1 MPVADL
7 GPEIA
12 LITGAIS
19 ALLLAIVLPQR
30 LLGWCL
36 APALGA
42 LAVAAFWALAQ
53 ANEARLTFSG
63 TWALDGLTL
72 WARGMIVVATAL
84 CLALAPRWFA
94 DDRRHGEFYTM
105 TLFSALGAVAMAGAA
120 DLMQLVM
127 AVLLS
132 SVTGY
137 VLAAWHRDWALSVEA
152 GMKYFL
158 IGALANALLVIGV
171 ILLMG
176 MAGTSDYAA
185 LTGADVSSPL
195 ALTGLALIVAGLA
208 FKLGAVPGHAW
219 MPDVAEGAPV
229 PAAAF
234 LTVVPK
240 IGAALA
246 LYRLVHL
253 FPDAE
258 MLRPLIAALSVLTMT
273 LGNLAALWQE
283 DVRRLIGWS
292 SVSQSGYALMAVAV
306 ADLAPRAL
314 PSLIWFLAAYALANV
329 TAFAVVAHLRGRTAL
344 SDYKGLARTQP
355 GMAAALIV
363 AFLSLVGIPPLIGFV
378 GKLGLFLVTIDGG
391 YTWLAIAAALNT
403 VVSLF
408 YYARVIAPMYF
419 APPEGD
425 APVTLGM
432 ASGTVAVLCAA
443 ALVGLGIFSGPF
455 IAQAVVVCPICTQSA
470 P

>member
-12 LITGAIS
+12 LIAGAIA
-19 ALLLAIVLPQR
+19 ALLCAMVLPQR
-30 LLGWCL
+30 RLGWCL
-36 APALGA
+36 APALVA
-42 LAVAAFWALAQ
+42 LAVAALWAFAQ
-53 ANEARLTFSG
+53 ADAARLTFSG
-63 TWALDGLTL
+63 TWALDGVTL
-72 WARGMIVVATAL
+72 WARGMIAVATAL
-84 CLALAPRWFA
+84 CLILAPRWFEQ
-94 DDRRHGEFYTM
+94 DRRHGEFYTM
-105 TLFSALGAVAMAGAA
+105 TLFSALGAIAMAGAA

-171 ILLMG
+171 ILVMG
-176 MAGTSDYAA
+176 MAGTSDYAT
-185 LTGADVSSPL
+185 LKGADLSSPL
-195 ALTGLALIVAGLA
+195 ALTGLALIVSGLA

-240 IGAALA
+240 IGAGLA

-253 FPDAE
+253 FPDAD
-258 MLRPLIAALSVLTMT
+258 MLRPLIAVLSVLTMT
-273 LGNLAALWQE
+273 LGNLAALWQT

-314 PSLIWFLAAYALANV
+314 PSLIWFLAAYALANL
-329 TAFAVVAHLRGRTAL
+329 TAFAIIAHLRGRTDL
-344 SDYKGLARTQP
+344 SDYTGLARIRP
-355 GMAAALIV
+355 AMAAALIV

-378 GKLGLFLVTIDGG
+378 GKLGLFIATINGG
-391 YTWLAIAAALNT
+391 YAWLALAAVVNT
-403 VVSLF
+403 VISLF

-419 APPEGD
+419 AAPPDD
-425 APVTLGM
+425 APATLGR
-432 ASGTVAVLCAA
+432 ASGAVAMLGAT
-443 ALVGLGIFSGPF
+443 ALVAAGLLSGPF
-455 IAQAVVVCPICTQSA
+455 LAEAAGVVLP
-470 P
+470 

>member
-12 LITGAIS
+12 LIAGAIA
-19 ALLLAIVLPQR
+19 ALLLAMVLPQR
-30 LLGWCL
+30 RLGWCL
-36 APALGA
+36 APALAA
-42 LAVAAFWALAQ
+42 LAVAALWAFAQ
-53 ANEARLTFSG
+53 ADAARLTFSG
-63 TWALDGLTL
+63 TWALDGVTF
-72 WARGMIVVATAL
+72 WARGMIVAATAL
-84 CLALAPRWFA
+84 CLILAPRWFEA
-94 DDRRHGEFYTM
+94 DRRHGEFYTM
-105 TLFSALGAVAMAGAA
+105 TLFSALGAIAMAGAA
-120 DLMQLVM
+120 DLLQLVM

-171 ILLMG
+171 ILVMG

-185 LTGADVSSPL
+185 LEGAEVSSPL
-195 ALTGLALIVAGLA
+195 ALTGLALIVSGLA

-219 MPDVAEGAPV
+219 VPDVAEGAPV

-283 DVRRLIGWS
+283 DARRLIGWS

-306 ADLAPRAL
+306 ADLAPHAL
-314 PSLIWFLAAYALANV
+314 PALIWFLAAYALANL
-329 TAFAVVAHLRGRTAL
+329 TAFAVIAHLRGRTAL
-344 SDYKGLARTQP
+344 EDYKGLARTQP
-355 GMAAALIV
+355 AMAATLIL

-378 GKLGLFLVTIDGG
+378 GKLGLFMVTIDGG
-391 YTWLAIAAALNT
+391 YAWLAIAAMLNT

-408 YYARVIAPMYF
+408 YYVRVIAPMYF
-419 APPEGD
+419 AAPQGD
-425 APVTLGM
+425 APATLGVP
-432 ASGTVAVLCAA
+432 SGAVAVVAA
-443 ALVGLGIFSGPF
+443 AGLVALGLLSGPF
-455 IAQAVVVCPICTQSA
+455 LAEAFGEVALP
-470 P
+470 

>member
-12 LITGAIS
+12 LIAGAIA
-19 ALLLAIVLPQR
+19 ALLLAMVLPQQR
-30 LLGWCL
+30 LGWCL
-36 APALGA
+36 APALVA

-53 ANEARLTFSG
+53 ADAVRLTFSG
-63 TWALDGLTL
+63 TWALDGVTL
-72 WARGMIVVATAL
+72 WARGMIVAGTAL
-84 CLALAPRWFA
+84 CLILAPRWFA
-94 DDRRHGEFYTM
+94 QDRRHGEFYTM

-185 LTGADVSSPL
+185 LKGADVSSPL
-195 ALTGLALIVAGLA
+195 ALTGLALIVSGLA

-273 LGNLAALWQE
+273 LGNLAALWQT

-292 SVSQSGYALMAVAV
+292 SVSQSGYALMAVTV
-306 ADLAPRAL
+306 ADLSPDAL
-314 PSLIWFLAAYALANV
+314 PSLLWFLAAYALANV
-329 TAFAVVAHLRGRTAL
+329 TAFAVIAHLRGRTAL
-344 SDYKGLARTQP
+344 ADYAGLARARP

-363 AFLSLVGIPPLIGFV
+363 AFLSLVGIPPLIGFM
-378 GKLGLFLVTIDGG
+378 GKLGLFIATIDGG
-391 YTWLAIAAALNT
+391 YAWLALAAVLNT

-419 APPEGD
+419 A
-425 APVTLGM
+425 APQGAAPTILGWQ
-432 ASGTVAVLCAA
+432 SGAAAVLGTA
-443 ALVGLGIFSGPF
+443 ALIGLGIVSGPF
-455 IAQAVVVCPICTQSA
+455 LDSAIAVIVLP
-470 P
+470 

>member
-12 LITGAIS
+12 LIAGAIA
-19 ALLLAIVLPQR
+19 ALLLAMVLPRQR
-30 LLGWCL
+30 LGWCL
-36 APALGA
+36 APALAA
-42 LAVAAFWALAQ
+42 LAIAALWAFAQ
-53 ANEARLTFSG
+53 RGETRLTFSG
-63 TWALDGLTL
+63 TWALDGVTL
-72 WARGMIVVATAL
+72 WARLMIVVATAL
-84 CLALAPRWFA
+84 CLILAPRWFA
-94 DDRRHGEFYTM
+94 QDRRHGEFYTM
-105 TLFSALGAVAMAGAA
+105 TLFSALGAIAMAGAA
-120 DLMQLVM
+120 DLLQLVM

-171 ILLMG
+171 ILVMG

-185 LTGADVSSPL
+185 LKGADVSSPL
-195 ALTGLALIVAGLA
+195 ALTGIALIVSGLA
-208 FKLGAVPGHAW
+208 FKLGALPGHAW
-219 MPDVAEGAPV
+219 VPDVAEGAPV

-258 MLRPLIAALSVLTMT
+258 MLRPLIAALSVATMS
-273 LGNLAALWQE
+273 LGNLAALWQT

-306 ADLAPRAL
+306 ADLAPGAL
-314 PSLIWFLAAYALANV
+314 PWLIWFLAAYALANV
-329 TAFAVVAHLRGRTAL
+329 TAFAVVAQLRGRTAL
-344 SDYKGLARTQP
+344 SGYAGLARTRP
-355 GMAAALIV
+355 AMAAALIV

-391 YTWLAIAAALNT
+391 YAWLALAAVLNT

-419 APPEGD
+419 ADPQGTPP
-425 APVTLGM
+425 ATLGLSSH
-432 ASGTVAVLCAA
+432 AVAVLCAG
-443 ALVGLGIFSGPF
+443 ALIGVGVGSSPFLAEALGTVILP
-455 IAQAVVVCPICTQSA
+455 
-470 P
+470 

>member
-12 LITGAIS
+12 LIAGAIA
-19 ALLLAIVLPQR
+19 ALLLAMVLPQQR
-30 LLGWCL
+30 LGWCL
-36 APALGA
+36 APAIAA
-42 LAVAAFWALAQ
+42 LTVAAVWAFVQRA
-53 ANEARLTFSG
+53 EARVTFSG
-63 TWALDGLTL
+63 VWALDGVTL
-72 WARGMIVVATAL
+72 WARLMIVAATAL
-84 CLALAPRWFA
+84 CLILVPRWFA
-94 DDRRHGEFYTM
+94 RDRRHGEFYTM
-105 TLFSALGAVAMAGAA
+105 ALFSALGAIGMAGAA

-127 AVLLS
+127 TVLLS

-137 VLAAWHRDWALSVEA
+137 ILAAWHRDWALSVEA

-171 ILLMG
+171 ILVMG
-176 MAGTSDYAA
+176 MAGTSDYAGLYEA
-185 LTGADVSSPL
+185 NISSPV
-195 ALTGLALIVAGLA
+195 ALTGLALIVTGLA
-208 FKLGAVPGHAW
+208 FKLGAMPSHAW

-253 FPDAE
+253 FPDSD

-273 LGNLAALWQE
+273 MGNLAALWQE
-283 DVRRLIGWS
+283 DVRRMIGWS

-314 PSLIWFLAAYALANV
+314 PSLIWFLAAYALANM

-344 SDYKGLARTQP
+344 SDYAGLARTQP
-355 GMAAALIV
+355 WMAAALIV

-378 GKLGLFLVTIDGG
+378 GKLGLFIATIDGG
-391 YTWLAIAAALNT
+391 YAWLALAAVLNT

-408 YYARVIAPMYF
+408 YYVRVIAPMYF
-419 APPEGD
+419 MPAEGST
-425 APVTLGM
+425 PVTLGPISRAISILCAVGLLALGL
-432 ASGTVAVLCAA
+432 ASGSFLAVAENIAVL
-443 ALVGLGIFSGPF
+443 P
-455 IAQAVVVCPICTQSA
+455 
-470 P
+470 

>member
-1 MPVADL
+1 MPVADV

-12 LITGAIS
+12 LIVGAIA
-19 ALLLAIVLPQR
+19 ALLLAMMLPQR
-30 LLGWCL
+30 RQGWCL
-36 APALGA
+36 APALAA
-42 LAVAAFWALAQ
+42 LAVAALWALTQMRA
-53 ANEARLTFSG
+53 ERLTFSG
-63 TWALDGLTL
+63 VWALDGVTG
-72 WARGMIVVATAL
+72 WARLMILAATAL

-94 DDRRHGEFYTM
+94 RDRRHGEFYTM
-105 TLFSALGAVAMAGAA
+105 TLFSALGAIAMAGAA

-171 ILLMG
+171 ILVLG
-176 MAGTSDYAA
+176 TAGSTDYAA
-185 LTGADVSSPL
+185 LKAAGIGAPL
-195 ALTGLALIVAGLA
+195 GLAGLALIAAGLA

-246 LYRLVHL
+246 LYRLVQL
-253 FPDAE
+253 FPQIGA
-258 MLRPLIAALSVLTMT
+258 LPPFIAALSVLTMT

-306 ADLAPRAL
+306 ADLTARAL
-314 PSLIWFLAAYALANV
+314 PALLWFLAAYALANV
-329 TAFAVVAHLRGRTAL
+329 TAFAVLAHLRGRTRRA
-344 SDYKGLARTQP
+344 DFDGLARTRP
-355 GMAAALIV
+355 AMAAALIV

-378 GKLGLFLVTIDGG
+378 GKLGLFIATIHGG
-391 YTWLAIAAALNT
+391 YAWLALAAVLNT
-403 VVSLF
+403 VASLF
-408 YYARVIAPMYF
+408 YYARVIGPMYF
-419 APPEGD
+419 A
-425 APVTLGM
+425 APADPRPAVLGPV
-432 ASGTVAVLCAA
+432 SGAVAVLGAA
-443 ALVGLGIFSGPF
+443 ALVGLGLFGAAGLAEAGR
-455 IAQAVVVCPICTQSA
+455 IAALP
-470 P
+470 

>member
-1 MPVADL
+1 MLVADL

-12 LITGAIS
+12 LIAGAIA
-19 ALLLAIVLPQR
+19 ALLLAMVLPQPR
-30 LLGWCL
+30 LGWCL
-36 APALGA
+36 AAALTV
-42 LAVAAFWALAQ
+42 LAVAALWALAQ
-53 ANEARLTFSG
+53 AGAARLTFSG
-63 TWALDGLTL
+63 TFALDGVTL
-72 WARGMIVVATAL
+72 WARAIIVVTTAL

-94 DDRRHGEFYTM
+94 SDRRHGEFYTM

-137 VLAAWHRDWALSVEA
+137 VLAVWHRDWALSVEA

-176 MAGTSDYAA
+176 MTGTSDFAA
-185 LTGADVSSPL
+185 LKGADVSSPL
-195 ALTGLALIVAGLA
+195 ALLGLALIVCGLA

-253 FPDAE
+253 FPETD
-258 MLRPLIAALSVLTMT
+258 MLRPLIAALSVLTMS
-273 LGNLAALWQE
+273 LGNLAALWQT

-306 ADLAPRAL
+306 ADLSAEAL
-314 PSLIWFLAAYALANV
+314 PALIWFLAAYALANV

-344 SDYKGLARTQP
+344 EDYNGLARTRP
-355 GMAAALIV
+355 DMAAGLIV

-391 YTWLAIAAALNT
+391 YTWLALAAVLNT

-419 APPEGD
+419 TARPD
-425 APVTLGM
+425 ARPATLGRS
-432 ASGTVAVLCAA
+432 SGAIAVLCAI
-443 ALVGLGIFSGPF
+443 ALIGLGLLSGPF
-455 IAQAVVVCPICTQSA
+455 LAQAFGGVVLP
-470 P
+470 

>member
-1 MPVADL
+1 MPVADV

-12 LITGAIS
+12 LIAGAIA
-19 ALLLAIVLPQR
+19 ALLLAMVLPQR
-30 LLGWCL
+30 RLGWCL
-36 APALGA
+36 APALAA
-42 LAVAAFWALAQ
+42 LTVAALWALAQ
-53 ANEARLTFSG
+53 AGAARLTFSD
-63 TWALDGLTL
+63 TWTLDGVTL
-72 WARGMIVVATAL
+72 WARLMIVAATAL
-84 CLALAPRWFA
+84 CLILAPRWLA
-94 DDRRHGEFYTM
+94 QDRRHGEFYTM
-105 TLFSALGAVAMAGAA
+105 TLFSALGAIAMAGAA

-176 MAGTSDYAA
+176 MAGASDYAA
-185 LTGADVSSPL
+185 LKGADVSSSL
-195 ALTGLALIVAGLA
+195 ALVGLALIVAGLA
-208 FKLGAVPGHAW
+208 FKLGALPGHAW
-219 MPDVAEGAPV
+219 MPDVAEGAPA

-253 FPDAE
+253 FPEAE
-258 MLRPLIAALSVLTMT
+258 MLRPLIAALSVATMT
-273 LGNLAALWQE
+273 LGNLAALWQT

-314 PSLIWFLAAYALANV
+314 PSLLWFLAAYALANV
-329 TAFAVVAHLRGRTAL
+329 TAFAVVAHLRGRTEL
-344 SDYKGLARTQP
+344 CDYKGLAHTRP

-363 AFLSLVGIPPLIGFV
+363 AFLSLVGIPPLIGFT
-378 GKLGLFLVTIDGG
+378 GKLGLFIATIHGG
-391 YTWLAIAAALNT
+391 YAWLALAAVLNT
-403 VVSLF
+403 VASLF
-408 YYARVIAPMYF
+408 YYARVIGPMYF
-419 APPEGD
+419 AAPEG
-425 APVTLGM
+425 ARPATLSPATG
-432 ASGTVAVLCAA
+432 ALALLCAGA
-443 ALVGLGIFSGPF
+443 VIALGIFTGPF
-455 IAQAVVVCPICTQSA
+455 LGEAMTVALRP
-470 P
+470 

>member
-1 MPVADL
+1 MPVSDV

-12 LITGAIS
+12 LITGAIV
-19 ALLLAIVLPQR
+19 ALLLAMVLPQR
-30 LLGWCL
+30 RLGWCL
-36 APALGA
+36 APALAA
-42 LAVAAFWALAQ
+42 LAVAALWALAQ
-53 ANEARLTFSG
+53 ADEPRLTFSG
-63 TWALDGLTL
+63 VWALDGVTL
-72 WARGMIVVATAL
+72 WARLMIVAATTL
-84 CLALAPRWFA
+84 CLIFAPRWFA
-94 DDRRHGEFYTM
+94 QDRRHGEFYTM
-105 TLFSALGAVAMAGAA
+105 TLFSALGAIGIAAAA
-120 DLMQLVM
+120 DLLQLVM

-176 MAGTSDYAA
+176 MAGTSDYAV
-185 LTGADVSSPL
+185 LKGADISSPL
-195 ALTGLALIVAGLA
+195 ALTGLALIVCGLA

-253 FPDAE
+253 FPGAD
-258 MLRPLIAALSVLTMT
+258 MLRPLIAALSVLTMS
-273 LGNLAALWQE
+273 LGNLAALWQT

-292 SVSQSGYALMAVAV
+292 SVSQSGYALMAVTV

-314 PSLIWFLAAYALANV
+314 PALLWFLAAYVMANV
-329 TAFAVVAHLRGRTAL
+329 TAFAVIAHLRGRTAL
-344 SDYKGLARTQP
+344 PDYKGLARSRP

-363 AFLSLVGIPPLIGFV
+363 AFLSLVGIPPLIGFT
-378 GKLGLFLVTIDGG
+378 GKLGLFLATINGG
-391 YTWLAIAAALNT
+391 YAWLALAAVLNT
-403 VVSLF
+403 VASLF
-408 YYARVIAPMYF
+408 YYARVIGPMYF
-419 APPEGD
+419 APPQD
-425 APVTLGM
+425 ARPAILDR
-432 ASGTVAVLCAA
+432 ASGAVALLGA
-443 ALVGLGIFSGPF
+443 VGLVVLGLLSGPF
-455 IAQAVVVCPICTQSA
+455 LAEAIEVIVLP
-470 P
+470 

>member
-1 MPVADL
+1 MPVADV

-12 LITGAIS
+12 LIAGAIA
-19 ALLLAIVLPQR
+19 ALLLAMALPQR

-36 APALGA
+36 VPALAA
-42 LAVAAFWALAQ
+42 LAAALLWALAQ
-53 ANEARLTFSG
+53 ASEARLTFSG
-63 TWALDGLTL
+63 AWALDGVTL
-72 WARGMIVVATAL
+72 WARGMIVAATAL
-84 CLALAPRWFA
+84 CLILSPGWFA
-94 DDRRHGEFYTM
+94 RDRRHGEFYTI
-105 TLFSALGAVAMAGAA
+105 TLFSALGAVGMAGAA

-171 ILLMG
+171 ILVMG
-176 MAGTSDYAA
+176 MAGSSDYAT
-185 LTGADVSSPL
+185 LKGADVSSPL
-195 ALTGLALIVAGLA
+195 ALIGLALIVCGLA
-208 FKLGAVPGHAW
+208 FKLGALPGHAW

-234 LTVVPK
+234 LTVAPK

-246 LYRLVHL
+246 LYRLAHL
-253 FPDAE
+253 FPEVE
-258 MLRPLIAALSVLTMT
+258 MLRPLIAALSVMTMT

-283 DVRRLIGWS
+283 DVRRLVGWS

-314 PSLIWFLAAYALANV
+314 PSLLWFLAAYALANI
-329 TAFAVVAHLRGRTAL
+329 TAFAVIAHLRGRTAL
-344 SDYKGLARTQP
+344 HDYRGLARTRP

-363 AFLSLVGIPPLIGFV
+363 AFLSLVGIPPLIGFT
-378 GKLGLFLVTIDGG
+378 GKLGLFIATIDGG
-391 YTWLAIAAALNT
+391 YAWLALAAVLNT
-403 VVSLF
+403 VASLF
-408 YYARVIAPMYF
+408 YYARVIGPMYF
-419 APPEGD
+419 AAPQEARPE
-425 APVTLGM
+425 TLTLS
-432 ASGTVAVLCAA
+432 SGVAAMFCAA
-443 ALVGLGIFSGPF
+443 ALIGLGIFSGPF
-455 IAQAVVVCPICTQSA
+455 LGDAVDVMLRP
-470 P
+470 

>member
-12 LITGAIS
+12 LIGGAIA
-19 ALLLAIVLPQR
+19 ALLLAMVLPQR
-30 LLGWCL
+30 WLGWCL
-36 APALGA
+36 APALAA
-42 LAVAAFWALAQ
+42 LAVAALWALAQ
-53 ANEARLTFSG
+53 ADAVRLTFSG
-63 TWALDGLTL
+63 TWALDGVTL
-72 WARGMIVVATAL
+72 WARGMIVAATAL
-84 CLALAPRWFA
+84 CLILAPGWFEQ
-94 DDRRHGEFYTM
+94 DRRHGEFYTM
-105 TLFSALGAVAMAGAA
+105 TLFSVLGAIAMAAAA

-158 IGALANALLVIGV
+158 IGALANALLVIGA
-171 ILLMG
+171 ILVMG
-176 MAGTSDYAA
+176 MVGTSDYAA
-185 LTGADVSSPL
+185 LKGADVSSPL
-195 ALTGLALIVAGLA
+195 ALTGLALIVSGLA

-258 MLRPLIAALSVLTMT
+258 MLRPLIAALSVATMS
-273 LGNLAALWQE
+273 LGNLAALWQR

-306 ADLAPRAL
+306 ADLSTGAL
-314 PSLIWFLAAYALANV
+314 PALIWFLAAYALANV

-344 SDYKGLARTQP
+344 ADYTGLARTRP

-363 AFLSLVGIPPLIGFV
+363 AFLSLVGIPPLIGFT
-378 GKLGLFLVTIDGG
+378 GKLGLFIATIEGG
-391 YTWLAIAAALNT
+391 YAWLALAAVLNT
-403 VVSLF
+403 VASLF
-408 YYARVIAPMYF
+408 YYARVIGPMYF
-419 APPEGD
+419 A
-425 APVTLGM
+425 APQGVRP
-432 ASGTVAVLCAA
+432 ASLAPSSGALALLCAG
-443 ALVGLGIFSGPF
+443 ALIGLGIFGGWFLSD
-455 IAQAVVVCPICTQSA
+455 AVNALPQ
-470 P
+470 